1 VSARVEGAG
10 GDVKEVR
17 GERCEVSGERWD
29 DQSDEF
35 SGEAAALI

>member
-1 VSARVEGAG
+1 MCERKSRG
-10 GDVKEVR
+10 GWGRCQGGERGEVR
-17 GERCEVSGERWD
+17 GERWD